1 MDPNTLRF
9 RPANRADLPAIL
21 ALYAHLGYPGETPLD
36 DATAQATWDRISAT
50 PGYTIWLVEESGQVI
65 ATYSL
70 VILANLGHRG
80 RPSAVVENVV
90 VEPDRRGGGLGRAM
104 MAHASDMCRKAGC
117 YKLAL
122 SSNRRRTEAHRF
134 YESLGFE
141 RHGYSFVID
150 P

>member
-1 MDPNTLRF
+1 MDSSRFSF
-9 RPANRADLPAIL
+9 RPATRADLPVIL
-21 ALYAHLGYPGETPLD
+21 ELYAHLGYPGETPLD
-36 DATAQATWDRISAT
+36 APAAQAIWERISAT
-50 PGYTIWLVEESGQVI
+50 PGYTIWLVEESGRAI
-65 ATYSL
+65 ATYTL

-80 RPSAVVENVV
+80 RPSSVVENVV
-90 VEPDRRGGGLGRAM
+90 VEPDRRGGGLGKAM
-104 MAHASDMCRKAGC
+104 MAHAAERCREAGC

-122 SSNRRRTEAHRF
+122 SSNRKRTEAHRF